1 MPRSCCRWRWS
12 SLWQLAGKDGSLAG
26 GALPTP
32 DRVWAAWKIWAFG
45 TPTGMSLS
53 PYVGTWVESVLFSA
67 QRVAKGFALAI
78 VVGVPLG
85 ILIGWSKL
93 AQAMVDPTIQWL
105 RPVPITAWLPISI
118 AIFGIADFGAVF
130 LITIGAFYPIVINT
144 TQGARD
150 VDKNWIRAALMMGAG
165 SFDILRRIVLPA
177 ALPSIFTGLR
187 IGLGIGWTAVI
198 VSEMVAVKSGLGY
211 VLWDAYYVGR
221 MDIVIADMVSIGL
234 VGFLSDWLIV
244 RLEMLGAALAP
255 PAELQRLSA
264 TMGTISFNAV
274 SKIYGGPAG
283 VRALDNVDFHDRRGR
298 IRRAARPV
306 RLRQVDAA
314 QPARRLRAAERG
326 RADAST
332 ASRSASPGPIA
343 AWSSRRRRCCPGSAS
358 GRTSSSARRCRAAPR
373 AEYEAKAREIL
384 QDRRASRT
392 STRRCRCSSRAACA
406 SASASPACW

>member
-1 MPRSCCRWRWS
+1 MTSMTASAAEIRTTPGVAPPRDEMARLVAS
-12 SLWQLAGKDGSLAG
+12 SLRRYLAAILLPLVLVALWQLAGKDGAIAG

-32 DRVWAAWKIWAFG
+32 DRVWASWKIWAFG
-45 TPTGMSLS
+45 TPSGMSLS

-78 VVGVPLG
+78 AVGVPLG

-118 AIFGIADFGAVF
+118 AIFGIADFGAIF

-150 VDKNWIRAALMMGAG
+150 VETNWIRAAQMMGANR
-165 SFDILRRIVLPA
+165 FDILRRIVLPA

-244 RLEMLGAALAP
+244 RLEMWVLRWRR
-255 PAELQRLSA
+255 LQ
-264 TMGTISFNAV
+264 SFN
-274 SKIYGGPAG
+274 K
-283 VRALDNVDFHDRRGR
+283 
-298 IRRAARPV
+298 
-306 RLRQVDAA
+306 
-314 QPARRLRAAERG
+314 
-326 RADAST
+326 
-332 ASRSASPGPIA
+332 
-343 AWSSRRRRCCPGSAS
+343 
-358 GRTSSSARRCRAAPR
+358 
-373 AEYEAKAREIL
+373 
-384 QDRRASRT
+384 
-392 STRRCRCSSRAACA
+392 
-406 SASASPACW
+406 